1 MDQGLP
7 TSSHRLFAHYPDPQR
22 LPDTAAEFVMAR
34 LCEEGDTRDLQ
45 WLTTRY
51 PEHQLAD
58 WLQTKGARQL
68 SRRSR
73 SFWEI
78 VLDRSV
84 SRSTRRRGELWP
96 L

>member
-1 MDQGLP
+1 MDLSLP

-22 LPDTAAEFVMAR
+22 LPDTAAEFVIAR
-34 LCEEGDTRDLQ
+34 LCEDGDSRDLQ
-45 WLTTRY
+45 WLTTKY
-51 PEHQLAD
+51 PERQLAD

-73 SFWEI
+73 CFWEV
-78 VLDRSV
+78 VLGRSV
-84 SRSTRRRGELWP
+84 SRPIQRQGELWP